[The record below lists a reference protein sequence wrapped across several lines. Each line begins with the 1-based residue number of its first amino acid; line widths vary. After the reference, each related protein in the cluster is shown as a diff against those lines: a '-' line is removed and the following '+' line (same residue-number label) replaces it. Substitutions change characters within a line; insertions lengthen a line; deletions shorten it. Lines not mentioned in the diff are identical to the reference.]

1 MRLSL
6 RKAARSVPEPP
17 SCTGNPGKRSS
28 PRINA
33 GAPTSNLDKT
43 DLFFP
48 AYGVDPHR
56 NLLLEV
62 ETFPRKE
69 FFLSLTLFV
78 FAGNI
83 GRRLRNSLPR
93 NRQRRCKGCGRK
105 DLLGIAEQTMQS
117 GNQLRV
123 ATGKLCADCQRLV
136 DRLRQDDRI
145 TAVFIFSRGN
155 ETKYYAA
162 FRNSARGSAAVRAA
176 D

>member
-1 MRLSL
+1 LRLFHGAL
-6 RKAARSVPEPP
+6 
-17 SCTGNPGKRSS
+17 KRSS
-28 PRINA
+28 PGINA
-33 GAPTSNLDKT
+33 GAPTTDLDKA

-93 NRQRRCKGCGRK
+93 NRQRGHRCKGCGRK

-145 TAVFIFSRGN
+145 TAVFIFSRGS

-162 FRNSARGSAAVRAA
+162 FRNSVRGSAAVRAT